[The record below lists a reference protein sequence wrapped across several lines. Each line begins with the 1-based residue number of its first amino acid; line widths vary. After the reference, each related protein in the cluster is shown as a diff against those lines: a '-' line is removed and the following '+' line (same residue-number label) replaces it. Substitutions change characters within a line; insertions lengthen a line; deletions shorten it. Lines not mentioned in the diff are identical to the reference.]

1 MPKAKVLR
9 ALCKVSKV
17 AIVVGLSLKIDPL
30 LGQVTSEREQ
40 NRILPQF
47 PQIPSPLV
55 PQKEP
60 TLIQPLPLQ
69 EGQPEFSNSHQ
80 TIKVKKFVLKGN
92 TVFTTDHLEK
102 VVAPYV
108 GRELTVSE
116 LTEVCAALTKLYVE
130 RGYITSGAFFP
141 VEENQTVQASDGV
154 VSVQI
159 VEGKADIKISGAPRL
174 HPYIEARLKK
184 ATSPL
189 NQNRLLEALQ
199 LLQTDPLIER
209 ISAELKELKAQP
221 NATVLEIKV
230 KERQT
235 LKAEI
240 DLNNSRSPAV
250 GTFERGIQLSDI
262 NLLGQRDRL
271 SFEYKNT
278 DGSNSEHVSYSIPLN
293 FQNGTVNLSYLNVSS
308 HVVERPFSK
317 LDILSNARVYEL
329 GFRQPLVQQI
339 SAKSSEELALG
350 LTLSRQE
357 SESSLFNTPF
367 PLSIG
372 ADRKG
377 HTRISAL
384 SFYQEWL
391 HRGEHEVVL
400 AKSQFS
406 FGLGAF
412 DATSQ
417 FFVWRGQAGWLHP
430 LIGKTSIL
438 LRTDLQLAD
447 RPVSALEQFGLGGA
461 STVRGYRQDNFL
473 TDNGF
478 LFSAEI
484 HIPIWQEKAG
494 ELQLIPFFDVGTTWN
509 NSQKLTGTF
518 VLQSGTLASLG
529 LGLQFQLGDHLSAR
543 LDFGIPLT
551 SSKNNSNATTWQEN
565 GIYLNLRYQ
574 PW

>member
-1 MPKAKVLR
+1 MPNAKILR
-9 ALCKVSKV
+9 ALSKVCKV
-17 AIVVGLSLKIDPL
+17 AIVVGLNLRIDPL
-30 LGQVTSEREQ
+30 LGQVTLEREQ

-60 TLIQPLPLQ
+60 TLIRPPSSV
-69 EGQPEFSNSHQ
+69 QPEFSKSRQ
-80 TIKVKKFVLKGN
+80 RIKIKKFVFKGN
-92 TVFTTDHLEK
+92 TVVPTDQLEK
-102 VVAPYV
+102 IVAPYV
-108 GRELTVSE
+108 GREVTVSE
-116 LTEVCAALTKLYVE
+116 LLEVRAAITKLYVE
-130 RGYITSGAFFP
+130 QGYITSGAFFP
-141 VEENQTVQASDGV
+141 VQENRAVQASSGV
-154 VSVQI
+154 VTIQI

-174 HPYIEARLKK
+174 HPYIQAKLKK

-189 NQNRLLEALQ
+189 NQNRLLEVLQ
-199 LLQTDPLIER
+199 QLQADPLLER
-209 ISAELKELKAQP
+209 ISAQLKELESV
-221 NATVLEIKV
+221 TVLEVKV
-230 KERQT
+230 AAQQL

-240 DLNNSRSPAV
+240 DLNNTRSPAV

-262 NLLGQRDRL
+262 NLLGYRDKF
-271 SFEYKNT
+271 SFGYRNT
-278 DGSNSEHVSYSIPLN
+278 DGSNSEEVSYSIPVNL
-293 FQNGTVNLSYLNVSS
+293 QNATVNLSYLNVSS

-317 LDILSNARVYEL
+317 LDILTDARVYEL
-329 GFRQPLVQQI
+329 GFRQPLVQKI
-339 SAKSSEELALG
+339 SSKSSEELALG
-350 LTLSRQE
+350 LTVSRQE
-357 SESSLFNTPF
+357 SESSLLNIPF

-372 ADRKG
+372 ADTKG
-377 HTRISAL
+377 RTRISAL
-384 SFYQEWL
+384 RFYQEWL
-391 HRGEHEVVL
+391 HRGKREVLL
-400 AKSQFS
+400 ARSQFS
-406 FGLGAF
+406 IGIGAF
-412 DATSQ
+412 DTTSQ

-447 RPVSALEQFGLGGA
+447 RPLSALEQFGLGGA

-484 HIPIWQEKAG
+484 HLPIWQEKAG

-509 NSQKLTGTF
+509 NSKKLTDTF

-529 LGLQFQLGDHLSAR
+529 LGLQYQLGDRLSAR

>member
-1 MPKAKVLR
+1 MQNSQALR
-9 ALCKVSKV
+9 ALCK
-17 AIVVGLSLKIDPL
+17 ATIVIGLSLKIDPL
-30 LGQVTSEREQ
+30 LAQVSHEQ

-47 PQIPSPLV
+47 PQIPSTLV

-69 EGQPEFSNSHQ
+69 EGQPEFSNSRQ
-80 TIKVKKFVLKGN
+80 TIKVKKFVFKGN
-92 TVFTTDHLEK
+92 TVVPTDQLEK

-108 GRELTVSE
+108 RPELTSE
-116 LTEVCAALTKLYVE
+116 ELLEVRAAITKLYVE

-141 VEENQTVQASDGV
+141 IEENQAVQASSGA
-154 VSVQI
+154 VSIQI
-159 VEGKADIKISGAPRL
+159 VEGKADIKISGAPKL
-174 HPYIEARLKK
+174 HPYIQARLKK

-199 LLQTDPLIER
+199 LLQADPLIER
-209 ISAELKELKAQP
+209 ISAELKELKS
-221 NATVLEIKV
+221 ATVLEIKV
-230 KERQT
+230 KERQP
-235 LKAEI
+235 LRVEV
-240 DLNNSRSPAV
+240 DLNNLRSPAV

-262 NLLGQRDRL
+262 NLLGLRDRF
-271 SFEYKNT
+271 SFGYRNT
-278 DGSNSEHVSYSIPLN
+278 DGSNTEEVSYSIPLN
-293 FQNGTVNLSYLNVSS
+293 LQNATVNLSYLNVSS
-308 HVVERPFSK
+308 HVVEQPFNK

-350 LTLSRQE
+350 LTVSRQE
-357 SESSLFNTPF
+357 SESSLLNTPF

-372 ADRKG
+372 ADRRG

-384 SFYQEWL
+384 RFYQEWL
-391 HRGEHEVVL
+391 HRGENEVVL
-400 AKSQFS
+400 ARSQFS
-406 FGLGAF
+406 VGIGAF
-412 DATSQ
+412 DTTSQ

-447 RPVSALEQFGLGGA
+447 RPLSALEQFGLGGA

-484 HIPIWQEKAG
+484 HLPIWQEKAG

-509 NSQKLTGTF
+509 NSKKLTDTF

-529 LGLQFQLGDHLSAR
+529 LGLQYQLGDRLSAR